1 MKRALLVTERA
12 VAYGILNPGAAGVT
26 GITFNGTAQ
35 GSTSAL
41 AMSPDVGAS
50 GKGIDCSN
58 YYRALV
64 SVQLGAVTVPG
75 TITAYVGP
83 KGYAANAATPNDI
96 TLVPNWQL
104 DYTATDDGKIFVGE
118 IFLQAVV
125 ANPLGTKGANSLW
138 IKHSGDD
145 AFVSISVVLED
156 PATEI
161 ADGRNTLQAT
171 AVYTG

>member
-26 GITFNGTAQ
+26 GITYNGTAI
-35 GSTSAL
+35 GDTVTA
-41 AMSPDVGAS
+41 AMSPNVGAS

-58 YYRALV
+58 FYRALV
-64 SVQLGAVTVPG
+64 MVQLGAVTVPG
-75 TITAYVGP
+75 TITAWVGP
-83 KGYAANAATPNDI
+83 KGYEADAAAPNDI
-96 TLVPNWQL
+96 AQVPNWEL
-104 DYTATDDGKIFVGE
+104 AYLATDDGKIFVGE

-145 AFVSISVVLED
+145 AYVSISVVLED

-161 ADGRNTLQAT
+161 ADGRNTLQTT

>member
-12 VAYGILNPGAAGVT
+12 VAYGILNPGAAGIT
-26 GITFNGTAQ
+26 GITYNGTAV

-41 AMSPDVGAS
+41 AMDPNVGAS

-64 SVQLGAVTVPG
+64 KVQLGAVTAPG
-75 TITAYVGP
+75 TITAFVGP
-83 KGYAANAATPNDI
+83 KGYAANAAAPNDI
-96 TLVPNWQL
+96 VQVPGWEI
-104 DYTATDDGKIFVGE
+104 DYLATDDGKIFVGE
-118 IFLQAVV
+118 IFLQAVF
-125 ANPLGTKGANSLW
+125 ANPLGSHGANSLW

-161 ADGRNTLQAT
+161 ADGRNTLQAS